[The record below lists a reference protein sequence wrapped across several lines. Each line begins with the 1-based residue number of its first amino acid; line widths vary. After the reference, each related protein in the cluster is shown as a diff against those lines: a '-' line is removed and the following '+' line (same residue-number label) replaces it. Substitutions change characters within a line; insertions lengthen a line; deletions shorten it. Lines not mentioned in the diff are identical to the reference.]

1 MSADRAVLAPLEPGA
16 RVALVATS
24 GPIVPELLA
33 RACALLET
41 WGLVPVVLPSATA
54 RHSWAT
60 YLAGE
65 DAVRARDL
73 QQAWCDPDVDAV
85 FCVRGGYGSVRVL
98 DLLDVEAMRAARPKP
113 LLGSSDVTG
122 VHEWI
127 AENLGVPGWF
137 TPMLATVSLLDDPVA
152 TTSLRDAV
160 LGPARDLVLRRPE
173 TEVLVHDPGEAGV
186 QGRLVGGN
194 LSLLSMTLGAKGR
207 APVDHRGCVVL
218 LEDVGEETYRVD
230 GFLQSVLRAG
240 VLDGVSGIA
249 LGGWH
254 ECGPLPEIRSLVLET
269 LAPLGVPVL
278 WEVGFGHGP
287 GAPSV
292 PLGVPGTV
300 RGGAEP
306 ALVVSAQ
313 DYAGTAPEEAA

>member
-33 RACALLET
+33 RSLALLEA
-41 WGLVPVVLPSATA
+41 WGLEPVVLPSATA

-65 DAVRARDL
+65 DAIRARDL

-98 DLLDVEAMRAARPKP
+98 DLLDVEAMRAAHPKP

-127 AENLGVPGWF
+127 GENLGVPGWF
-137 TPMLATVSLLDDPVA
+137 TPMLATVSLLDDPIA

-173 TEVLVHDPGEAGV
+173 TEVLVHDPGEVGV

-207 APVDHRGCVVL
+207 PPVDHRGCIVL

-240 VLDGVSGIA
+240 VLDGVAGIA

-269 LAPLGVPVL
+269 LSPLGVPVL

-287 GAPSV
+287 AAPSV
-292 PLGVPGTV
+292 PLGVTGTV

-306 ALVVSAQ
+306 ALVVRAQ
-313 DYAGTAPEEAA
+313 DYAGTVAEEAA

>member
-16 RVALVATS
+16 RVALVATA

-33 RACALLET
+33 RARALLET
-41 WGLVPVVLPSATA
+41 WGLVPVVLPSATLG
-54 RHSWAT
+54 HPWAT

-65 DAVRARDL
+65 DAVRARDV

-85 FCVRGGYGSVRVL
+85 FCIRGGYGSVRVL

-122 VHEWI
+122 LHEWI
-127 AENLGVPGWF
+127 RENLGVPGWF
-137 TPMLATVSLLDDPVA
+137 TPMLATVSLLDDPGA
-152 TTSLRDAV
+152 TASLRDAV

-173 TEVLVHDPGEAGV
+173 TELLAHDPGAEGV
-186 QGRLVGGN
+186 QGRLLGGN
-194 LSLLSMTLGAKGR
+194 LSLLAMTLGARGR
-207 APVDHRGCVVL
+207 PPIDHRGCILL
-218 LEDVGEETYRVD
+218 LEDVGEETYRLD
-230 GFLQSVLRAG
+230 GFLQSILRAG
-240 VLDGVSGIA
+240 VVDGVVGIA

-254 ECGPLPEIRSLVLET
+254 ECGPLPEIRSLVLEV
-269 LAPLGVPVL
+269 LAPLGVPIL
-278 WEVGFGHGP
+278 WEVGFGHGA

-292 PLGVPGTV
+292 PLGVPGAI

-306 ALVVSAQ
+306 ALVVRAR
-313 DYAGTAPEEAA
+313 DYATTTAEEAS